1 WHCEG
6 ATGGDGGPGGVHRR
20 TQRKREPMTATA
32 ALTTVS
38 ASLDRVRDR
47 ARTGG
52 PKDDGPQLLEQLLG
66 WTLVVL
72 LAVLVSHTGLL

>member
-1 WHCEG
+1 
-6 ATGGDGGPGGVHRR
+6 
-20 TQRKREPMTATA
+20 MTATA
-32 ALTTVS
+32 TTALTSLTG
-38 ASLDRVRDR
+38 ALDRVRDR

-52 PKDDGPQLLEQLLG
+52 PKDDGPELVEQLLG